1 MKQDLYKN
9 EIAKRRYYK
18 YLEHS
23 RGSSRESIK
32 HYKSAISSW
41 QEFTNNEDFSCISE
55 TKIENFK
62 EWLKNKNKKN
72 SSVTISLSHRYDI
85 LRFLKIFFNWLS
97 DQTGYKSKITK
108 TFIDYFNLT
117 MGEVRQ
123 ATQQRNRISPTMEEA
138 KILIESIKGE
148 TEIERRDKALISL
161 VFLTGIRISA
171 LSSLPIESFDK
182 ENLIIDQDPRLGVK
196 TKNTKKIMTSLIPFS
211 YQEPLNYFLDWY
223 NFLINIK
230 NFKQTDPLFPATKIE
245 SGNDDKLGYYSTEEI
260 SSNFWKNTSSPR
272 KIFENRFKQAGLK
285 YYHPH
290 TFRNLIVK
298 EFSKL
303 PLSEEE
309 RKAISQN
316 LGHADVETTFGS
328 YGYNHISEDRQFE
341 IIKNIDFNGKRKEII
356 YQITADEIRNIIKKA
371 KE

>member
-1 MKQDLYKN
+1 MKQDIYKN

-23 RGSSRESIK
+23 KGSSKESIK
-32 HYKSAISSW
+32 HYKSAIWRW
-41 QEFTNNEDFSCISE
+41 QEFTNNEDFFNISE

-72 SSVTISLSHRYDI
+72 SSVIISLSHRYDI
-85 LRFLKIFFNWLS
+85 LRYLKIFFNWLS
-97 DQTGYKSKITK
+97 EQPGYKSKITK
-108 TFIDYFNLT
+108 TITNYFNLT
-117 MGEVRQ
+117 MGEARQ
-123 ATQQRNRISPTMEEA
+123 ATEQRTRTSPTMEEA
-138 KILIESIKGE
+138 KILIESIKGK
-148 TEIERRDKALISL
+148 TEIEIRDKALISL

-171 LSSLPIESFDK
+171 LSSLPIQSFDK
-182 ENLIIDQDPRLGVK
+182 ENLIINQDPRLGVK
-196 TKNTKKIMTSLIPFS
+196 TKNSKKIMTSLIPFS

-223 NFLINIK
+223 NFLINVK

-245 SGNDDKLGYYSTEEI
+245 SGNDDRVGYHSTEKI

-290 TFRNLIVK
+290 TFRHLIVK

-328 YGYNHISEDRQFE
+328 YGYNHIPEDRQFE
-341 IIKNIDFNGKRKEII
+341 IIKNMDFKGKKVEVK
-356 YQITADEIRNIIKKA
+356 YLLTADEIKNIIKEA
-371 KE
+371 KD